1 MKLDPK
7 PMEQLTLSCED
18 STTWY
23 GEQSASFEVINDV
36 ESSDRSSIETKENGQ
51 EKAMGTVNK
60 PVAVEAEHHNAAR
73 LF

>member
-1 MKLDPK
+1 
-7 PMEQLTLSCED
+7 MEQLTLSCED

-23 GEQSASFEVINDV
+23 GEQSSSFEVINDV

-51 EKAMGTVNK
+51 EMDLEKAMGTVNK

-73 LF
+73 VF